1 MLLAA
6 ASIAMTTSAFWS
18 GWNPWLVLVV
28 AIIPILVHFLSQRL
42 KPNLNGR
49 VLVVY
54 PDQPWELAF
63 FSEETGL
70 TDSIEV
76 IVNKRWHHF
85 FGLSLG
91 LKLQKRPHNMPK
103 SIMTVVWRQ
112 CLSAGVFREVA
123 MEAARQVDGVG
134 QHSKG
139 DAA

>member
-1 MLLAA
+1 MA
-6 ASIAMTTSAFWS
+6 TSVFWS
-18 GWNPWLVLVV
+18 GGSPWLVLLV
-28 AIIPILVHFLSQRL
+28 AISPILVHFLGQRL
-42 KPNLNGR
+42 KPNLKGR

-54 PDQPWELAF
+54 PDQPWKLAF

-91 LKLQKRPHNMPK
+91 LKLQKRPHNMPR

-123 MEAARQVDGVG
+123 MQAARQVDGVG
-134 QHSKG
+134 QYSKG